1 MWKHDLNP
9 YEGVN
14 WQGTWISL
22 VVGQELGS
30 WEVMGSNLVLKEM
43 DFIYIFVLLGD
54 GKSEKL

>member
-1 MWKHDLNP
+1 
-9 YEGVN
+9 
-14 WQGTWISL
+14 

>member
-1 MWKHDLNP
+1 MWKHDLNS

-54 GKSEKL
+54 GKSEQN